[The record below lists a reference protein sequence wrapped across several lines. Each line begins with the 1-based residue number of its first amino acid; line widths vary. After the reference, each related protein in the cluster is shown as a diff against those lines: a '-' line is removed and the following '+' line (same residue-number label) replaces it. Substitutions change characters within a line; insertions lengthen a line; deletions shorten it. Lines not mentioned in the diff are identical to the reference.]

1 MAPVVPET
9 PETPQTSRK
18 GQGRP
23 APDSDGGKV
32 IIALCNLLAGCES
45 FKMDNAKMA
54 PILGIT
60 HSGNA

>member
-9 PETPQTSRK
+9 PQTPRK
-18 GQGRP
+18 GQGQGRP